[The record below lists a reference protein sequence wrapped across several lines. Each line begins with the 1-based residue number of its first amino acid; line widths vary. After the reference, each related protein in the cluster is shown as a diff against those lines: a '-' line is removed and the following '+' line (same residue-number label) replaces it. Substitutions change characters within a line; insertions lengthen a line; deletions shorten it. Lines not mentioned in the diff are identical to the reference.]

1 MLLLEVNGISSISII
16 TDMLINTAIHAQ
28 ICFVFLVKV
37 RLHQYAGEIGT
48 VPVSRNQCLK
58 QKTGTGL
65 MIDKDGKSE
74 PSRFRY
80 VTVPVYT
87 FTHQQALALTRWLFA
102 L

>member
-65 MIDKDGKSE
+65 MIDKGGKSE
-74 PSRFRY
+74 PSLFI
-80 VTVPVYT
+80 YT
-87 FTHQQALALTRWLFA
+87 GL
-102 L
+102 